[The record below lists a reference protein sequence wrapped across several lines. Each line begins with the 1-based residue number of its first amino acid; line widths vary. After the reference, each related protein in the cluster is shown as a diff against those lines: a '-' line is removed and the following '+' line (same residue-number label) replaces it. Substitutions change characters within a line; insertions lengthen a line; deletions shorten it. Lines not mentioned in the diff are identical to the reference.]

1 MSGQDMNRVTFS
13 VVAIMLLAAATTLPF
28 VLNAGFGK
36 APQGAQLSQVE
47 ASPHY
52 RDGQFHN
59 QLPTP
64 GFTGQKNM
72 LAAWWDFLMT
82 KRENARPAQPLPLV
96 KTDLATLPLGQDV
109 MVWLGHSSWYLQLA
123 GKRILIDPVFS
134 DYAAPF
140 DAECQQA
147 IADAAQRLGYPARPI
162 VSGAGHDA
170 VYMSYLA
177 PTGMIFIPCKD
188 GISHNEIEYAS
199 PEHVAA
205 GANVLLQVMLQYARP
220 V

>member
-1 MSGQDMNRVTFS
+1 MNRVTFS

-82 KRENARPAQPLPLV
+82 KRENARPAQPLPLRYWFV
-96 KTDLATLPLGQDV
+96 TLVIGVAMFLV
-109 MVWLGHSSWYLQLA
+109 V
-123 GKRILIDPVFS
+123 
-134 DYAAPF
+134 
-140 DAECQQA
+140 
-147 IADAAQRLGYPARPI
+147 
-162 VSGAGHDA
+162 
-170 VYMSYLA
+170 
-177 PTGMIFIPCKD
+177 
-188 GISHNEIEYAS
+188 EIEKRLTRRFRKTA
-199 PEHVAA
+199 
-205 GANVLLQVMLQYARP
+205 
-220 V
+220 